1 VSDLSILLR
10 HNTGTIKMGQNIF
23 SALVGA
29 INTSGITSTQATS
42 ILSSVAG
49 TMTGSISTQV
59 NQDLTQLMSLVNNP
73 AALAAS
79 GPAIITKIET
89 INGLPATVLP
99 LLENLRKATDPLQ
112 IAQLIAAVESTVN
125 AQSSIF

>member
-1 VSDLSILLR
+1 MSDLSILLR
-10 HNTGTIKMGQNIF
+10 HNKGAISMGQNIF
-23 SALVGA
+23 TAL
-29 INTSGITSTQATS
+29 TQALSNAGVTGTS
-42 ILSSVAG
+42 ATNVLASVAG
-49 TMTGSISTQV
+49 TMVGSVSSQV
-59 NQDLTQLMSLVNNP
+59 NQDLNQLMALVNNP

-89 INGLPATVLP
+89 INGLPTTVLP

-125 AQSSIF
+125 AQA

>member
-1 VSDLSILLR
+1 MSDLSILLR

>member
-1 VSDLSILLR
+1 
-10 HNTGTIKMGQNIF
+10 MGQNIF

-29 INTSGITSTQATS
+29 LQNSGITGSQATS
-42 ILSSVAG
+42 VLASVAG
-49 TMTGSISTQV
+49 TMTGSISAQV
-59 NQDLTQLMSLVNNP
+59 NQDLTQLMALVNNP

-89 INGLPATVLP
+89 INGLPSTVLP
-99 LLENLRKATDPLQ
+99 LLESLRATTDPLK
-112 IAQLIAAVESTVN
+112 IAQLIAAVETTVN

>member
-1 VSDLSILLR
+1 
-10 HNTGTIKMGQNIF
+10 MGQNIF
-23 SALVGA
+23 TAL
-29 INTSGITSTQATS
+29 TQALSNAGVTGTS
-42 ILSSVAG
+42 ATNVLASVAG
-49 TMTGSISTQV
+49 TMVGSVSSQV
-59 NQDLTQLMSLVNNP
+59 NQDLNQLMALVNNP

-89 INGLPATVLP
+89 INGLPTTVLP

-125 AQSSIF
+125 AQSSFL